1 MTRRTDRI
9 NEQLRSEI
17 ARILH
22 EEVTDPRI
30 GLVVLTR
37 IDVSPDLRNAR
48 VLWSRLEK
56 AAMPNDD
63 LVPDADPEVQ
73 DGLDSAAGFVRR
85 RLAQALPLKRVPAL
99 HFQFDPS
106 IAVGSRTLARIQDL
120 SDGEEDSD
128 GAER

>member
-9 NEQLRSEI
+9 AEELRSEI
-17 ARILH
+17 ARILR

-37 IDVSPDLRNAR
+37 VDVSPDLRNAR

-56 AAMPNDD
+56 EAMPDDD
-63 LVPDADPEVQ
+63 LVPEADPDVEA
-73 DGLDSAAGFVRR
+73 GLASAAGFVRR
-85 RLAQALPLKRVPAL
+85 RLAQSSPLKRVPAL

-106 IAVGSRTLARIQDL
+106 IAVGSRTLSRLGEL
-120 SDGEEDSD
+120 S
-128 GAER
+128 